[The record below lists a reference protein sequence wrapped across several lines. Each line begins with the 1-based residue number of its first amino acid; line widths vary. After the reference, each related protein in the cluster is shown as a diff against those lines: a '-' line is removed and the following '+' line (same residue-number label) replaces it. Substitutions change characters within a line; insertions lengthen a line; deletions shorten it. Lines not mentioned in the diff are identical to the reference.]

1 MEVSL
6 DTCTS
11 AVLTHQ
17 EKRQI
22 YNRTYLNTENG
33 RFRRAE
39 NIKKYYENH
48 PEKKENHYVNYIE
61 TSKKCSKD
69 YYERHREEILA
80 RKKEQYAA
88 KKLQQ
93 IALINKLQQI
103 LSLR

>member
-6 DTCTS
+6 DKCTS
-11 AVLTHQ
+11 PVLTHQ
-17 EKRQI
+17 EKVQM

-48 PEKKENHYVNYIE
+48 PEKKENHYENYRE
-61 TSKKCSKD
+61 TSKRCSRD
-69 YYERHREEILA
+69 YYAKHKEEILA
-80 RKKEQYAA
+80 RKKEQYDA

-93 IALINKLQQI
+93 MFGLA
-103 LSLR
+103 